1 MGEAGCRCFLV
12 MTRPVERPGGPVTAR
27 RHPSWPSGGP
37 PSGPCSLLPDADV
50 VDKEFAGEAFGG
62 GKAFPDEHLVVDP
75 DVQWER
81 NSFPTM
87 GDA

>member
-1 MGEAGCRCFLV
+1 
-12 MTRPVERPGGPVTAR
+12 
-27 RHPSWPSGGP
+27 
-37 PSGPCSLLPDADV
+37 LPDADV

-81 NSFPTM
+81 NPFPTM